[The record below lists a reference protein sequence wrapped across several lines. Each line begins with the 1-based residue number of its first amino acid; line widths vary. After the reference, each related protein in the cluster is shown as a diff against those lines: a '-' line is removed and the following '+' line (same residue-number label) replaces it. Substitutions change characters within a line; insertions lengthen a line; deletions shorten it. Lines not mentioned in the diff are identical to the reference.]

1 MKLRGKTKI
10 AAVLAC
16 VAAVLFSCI
25 TFNSVVW
32 PSDPKADTEIEVKV
46 QVQLVPETERNGH
59 FVLAM
64 LVPKNW
70 KVADNLKAVYS
81 AKNVQSG
88 GNLINITDEEMVLA
102 NDYTE
107 PTTTM
112 PYNTAM
118 LSRFGVLGNT
128 GPVEWV
134 VVRGTT
140 MINTDG
146 SGEHPTSVADVTLR
160 FKTGSNNVKFF
171 TAVAT
176 CLSDNGFKS
185 EDNGDGFLVSDTQMI
200 QVTGGSGNDDYTVL
214 HFVSTT
220 PQTFRYGDF
229 VSIEFV
235 SRIDDTLTPL
245 YGEEEVYLN
254 AVATLADGSEKTVNK
269 VLMTRSGDIHYFK
282 YIYPKQLFG
291 LDEDSVISD
300 LHVWFTNADGSKVAT
315 DSSDAKG
322 YQVSQ
327 AAE

>member
-1 MKLRGKTKI
+1 MKLKGKVKI
-10 AAVLAC
+10 AAVLLG

-32 PSDPKADTEIEVKV
+32 PSNPKANSEIEVKV
-46 QVQLVPETERNGH
+46 QVQLVPETERSGN

-64 LVPKNW
+64 LVPKSW
-70 KVADNLKAVYS
+70 KVSDNLTAVYS
-81 AKNVQSG
+81 AQDVQSG
-88 GNLINITDEEMVLA
+88 GKLINITDEQMVLA

-118 LSRFGVLGNT
+118 LSQFGVLGNT

-140 MINTDG
+140 KIDTDG
-146 SGEHPTSVADVTLR
+146 SGDHPTTIANVSLK
-160 FKTGSNNVKFF
+160 FKTGTNNVKFF

-176 CLSDNGFKS
+176 CLSDNGFNTS
-185 EDNGDGFLVSDTQMI
+185 NDGEFIISDTQTI
-200 QVTGGSGNDDYTVL
+200 TVTGGSGNDDYTVL

-235 SRIDDTLTPL
+235 SKIDETLTPL
-245 YGEEEVYLN
+245 YGEEKVYLN
-254 AVATLADGSEKTVNK
+254 AVATLADGSEKTVKN
-269 VLMTRSGDIHYFK
+269 VLMTKSGEIHYFR

-291 LDEDSVISD
+291 LDEDAVITD
-300 LHVWFTNADGSKVAT
+300 LHVWFTNADGTKVAT
-315 DSSDAKG
+315 DSENPKG